1 MDRQEAGEV
10 MDYFRMC
17 QDERIFYKPQL
28 LLPDTFHLKDAAKEQ
43 TDHITAAE
51 IIYVKENYYNEYA
64 GYIDTPLKL
73 VSKNIKQILSKYQRD
88 ISFKPVVLIEKESNR
103 QENYYLMAAP
113 EAECALELLDSEL
126 PSDRQEFIL
135 DEEKIKH
142 LRVFSAKDCNGQ
154 LFVRLDVAESILRR
168 KAYGIMF
175 EKVKIKKRGGQDE

>member
-1 MDRQEAGEV
+1 

-28 LLPDTFHLKDAAKEQ
+28 LLPDNIHLKDAAKEQ
-43 TDHITAAE
+43 TDHIAAAE
-51 IIYVKENYYNEYA
+51 VIYVKENCYNEYA
-64 GYIDTPLKL
+64 GYIDNPLKL
-73 VSKNIKQILSKYQRD
+73 VSKNIKKILSKYQKD

-113 EAECALELLDSEL
+113 EIECVLEISGGEP
-126 PSDRQEFIL
+126 PSDRKEFIL
-135 DEEKIKH
+135 DEGKVKH